1 MLQTP
6 FEQSDGATWTSHADE
21 LKFLADVDR
30 ASTRVSVSV
39 IGQTVQKRPL
49 HLVRIGSP
57 VPRSAAAA
65 RSRPTVLFTCTQH
78 GNEPAGREACLIW
91 LRDLAF
97 TTDRV
102 LLELLSRWT
111 VLFVPTANPD
121 GRAANI
127 RENSRGTDINR
138 DHLNL
143 TSREGRA
150 IGLVIRDWR
159 PDIVLDLHEYGPGIP
174 VLYDDDVLYLWP
186 RNLNVDA
193 QVYGLSKTLA
203 IDYIGKGAEG
213 AGFSSDEYGLL
224 AVGDQDV
231 AQTAGDQ
238 DEGILRNTA
247 GLRHAIGILVETRV
261 DMRLSADELI
271 SSSAVNLRRVE
282 SHKQAVRDTFR
293 FMREQE
299 SIVELATEGARVRK
313 AREGRERSAPVYFG
327 GADNDPPESNQIQDP
342 PPCAYEISA
351 SQAKRLAGV
360 LGLHAIQ
367 RSKLRDKV
375 RIPMA
380 QPAEPLIPLLV
391 DTRGA
396 RHSTSGEALSR
407 C

>member
-1 MLQTP
+1 MPQTP
-6 FEQSDGATWTSHADE
+6 FERSDGATWTSHTDE
-21 LKFLADVDR
+21 LKFLSAVDR
-30 ASTRVSVSV
+30 ASKRVQVSE
-39 IGQTVQKRPL
+39 IGRTVQKRPM
-49 HLVRIGSP
+49 HLVRVGHP
-57 VPRSAAAA
+57 APRSVSQA
-65 RSRPTVLFTCTQH
+65 RTKPVVLFTCTQH

-97 TTDRV
+97 TNDRV
-102 LLELLSRWT
+102 LVDLLSRWT

-127 RENSRGTDINR
+127 RENSKGTDINR

-143 TSREGRA
+143 TSNEGKA
-150 IGLVIRDWR
+150 IGRVIRDWH
-159 PDIVLDLHEYGPGIP
+159 PDAVVDLHEYGPGIP

-186 RNLNVDA
+186 RNLNIDP
-193 QVYGLSKTLA
+193 QVYALSKSLA
-203 IDYIGKGAEG
+203 IDYIGKGAEA

-261 DMRLSADELI
+261 DMRASPDELI

-299 SIVELATEGARVRK
+299 SIVELATEGAPIRK
-313 AREGRERSAPVYFG
+313 TKEGKERSAPVYFG
-327 GADNDPPESNQIQDP
+327 GADNDSPEPGEIQDP
-342 PPCAYEISA
+342 PPCGYDIS
-351 SQAKRLAGV
+351 SQEAKRL
-360 LGLHAIQ
+360 
-367 RSKLRDKV
+367 RSVFDLQGIRSSARRGGV
-375 RIPMA
+375 RISMG
-380 QPAEPLIPLLV
+380 QSAEPLIPLLL
-391 DTRGA
+391 DRRG
-396 RHSTSGEALSR
+396 SR
-407 C
+407 SAATGKPLAC